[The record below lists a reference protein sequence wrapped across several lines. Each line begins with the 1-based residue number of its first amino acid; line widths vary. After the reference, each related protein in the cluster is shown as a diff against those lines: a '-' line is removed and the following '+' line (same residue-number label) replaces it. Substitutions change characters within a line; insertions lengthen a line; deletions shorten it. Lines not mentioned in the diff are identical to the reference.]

1 MSVAKDRHDHSSLS
15 HAPIFALLVLI
26 GGLLGFVREVW
37 IARDFGLSPALDQ
50 FVVALA
56 VITLFSAILSP
67 PTLQGMVMPHY
78 QRLLAESP
86 ARAAVFF
93 ARTAQMLVGG
103 LLLFICVLWLLAA
116 PLMQIAAPGFDAQA
130 IAHAADYFRLMLPML
145 LLMAMASVLHAF
157 YNAHRH
163 FVWPLIS
170 QLANT
175 LTVIACLWW
184 STLDSVALLSTYMV
198 LGALVALAMLIWVM
212 RSELAPLS
220 RPSHASVGL
229 DPIWL
234 GWPLLVVALIQQVAL
249 LLPRGFAS
257 LLENGDVTALNLA
270 FKLAYLPAGI
280 VAMAIATTLFPS
292 LIDSA
297 RSDVE
302 SAVPHDAFY
311 DGFQWLM
318 YLMLPAM
325 VLMFSEAAPIVR
337 ILFEGGN
344 FLAQDVVHTARA
356 LVAYAPAIPAL
367 ALLILLNRL
376 YAAYGVFR
384 QYMWGNLAAL
394 ALLPVLMWAGMHH
407 AGYMGVAAGFTVYA
421 WVACIGL
428 MIGLRQHLAL
438 KWFAQERWR
447 SLVVNGCAGGCIVL
461 LSAPKEYG
469 IVLLGLFYTCLL
481 VVFAALWRD
490 KWFFLQCDTLVQ
502 KLRGA

>member
-1 MSVAKDRHDHSSLS
+1 MSAAQERHDHSGLS

-86 ARAAVFF
+86 AKAAVFF
-93 ARTAQMLVGG
+93 ARTAQIMAGG
-103 LLLFICVLWLLAA
+103 LLLFTCVLWLLAA

-130 IAHAADYFRLMLPML
+130 ISQASEFFRLMLPML

-157 YNAHRH
+157 YNAHRY
-163 FVWPLIS
+163 FVWPLVS

-175 LTVIACLWW
+175 LTVIACLWL
-184 STLDSVALLSTYMV
+184 SAVHSVALLSTYMV
-198 LGALVALAMLIWVM
+198 LGALVALIMLVWVM
-212 RSELAPLS
+212 RRELAPCA
-220 RPSHASVGL
+220 RPAQPSGGL
-229 DPIWL
+229 EAIWL

-249 LLPRGFAS
+249 VLPRGFAS
-257 LLENGDVTALNLA
+257 LLNEGDVTALNLA

-302 SAVPHDAFY
+302 NTAPHHAFY
-311 DGFQWLM
+311 DGFQWLI

-325 VLMFSEAAPIVR
+325 VLMFSEALPIVR

-344 FLAQDVVHTARA
+344 FNAQDVVHTAHA
-356 LVAYAPAIPAL
+356 LIAYAPAIPAL

-376 YAAYGVFR
+376 YAAYGASR
-384 QYMWGNLAAL
+384 AYMWRNLYAL
-394 ALLPVLMWAGMHH
+394 VLLPVLMWLGMHY
-407 AGYMGVAAGFTVYA
+407 AGYMGVAAGFTLYT

-428 MIGLRQHLAL
+428 IIGLRHHLAL
-438 KWFAQERWR
+438 DWFAQGRWR
-447 SLVVNGCAGGCIVL
+447 SMVVNGCAGGCILL

-469 IVLLGLFYTCLL
+469 IVSLGIFYTCLL
-481 VVFAALWRD
+481 IIFAALWRD
-490 KWFFLQCDTLVQ
+490 KWFFLQCDGLVQ